1 MATTLRRLTFVV
13 TTDMEEPLDR
23 IKQELF
29 YDKTQS
35 DMIRELVYAGL
46 RAIKDDEKNQKKQ

>member
-35 DMIRELVYAGL
+35 DMIRELIYAGL
-46 RAIKDDEKNQKKQ
+46 QAIKDEKNQKKQ

>member
-13 TTDMEEPLDR
+13 TTDIDEPIDS

-46 RAIKDDEKNQKKQ
+46 RAIKDEKNQKKQ